1 MIHINPFLY
10 QYLCTTSSSLITL
23 PLDIAQTKII
33 TSNSI
38 VFDLNE
44 LKWLILFPLI
54 FTSQN
59 IIYNNLHYIKNTFL
73 RGATAGII
81 STPIYTYLETQK
93 MYTRLNIFPNYNI
106 YFRLILIRQALFYSI
121 LYKISLFNIP
131 YSNFIAALFANSIGF
146 PIKLLTLS
154 KSYSVFIINKKTIAL
169 TAILEIIKA
178 SISDGTALF
187 LMYTPS
193 FSPLKNNII

>member
-1 MIHINPFLY
+1 MKPPLFLLRFFLNSETNP
-10 QYLCTTSSSLITL
+10 S
-23 PLDIAQTKII
+23 
-33 TSNSI
+33 
-38 VFDLNE
+38 
-44 LKWLILFPLI
+44 
-54 FTSQN
+54 
-59 IIYNNLHYIKNTFL
+59 
-73 RGATAGII
+73 
-81 STPIYTYLETQK
+81 
-93 MYTRLNIFPNYNI
+93 
-106 YFRLILIRQALFYSI
+106 
-121 LYKISLFNIP
+121 